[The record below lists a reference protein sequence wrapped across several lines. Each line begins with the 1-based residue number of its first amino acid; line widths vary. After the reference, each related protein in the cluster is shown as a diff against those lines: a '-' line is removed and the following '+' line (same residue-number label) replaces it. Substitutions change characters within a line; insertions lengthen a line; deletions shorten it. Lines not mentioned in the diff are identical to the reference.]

1 MVFSPNPI
9 RTGSSEIQV
18 KTGNDTFVI
27 DGIITELARVDSV
40 LVVICL
46 NGAVFYIYGNVIP
59 FEFIAVEYIPSAMQS
74 NLFLIF
80 LTITNGE

>member
-46 NGAVFYIYGNVIP
+46 NGAVFYFCG
-59 FEFIAVEYIPSAMQS
+59 
-74 NLFLIF
+74 L
-80 LTITNGE
+80 